1 MRISDWSSDVCF
13 SDLRSEGH
21 DMLGPVVPEI
31 ATVMTTENG
40 ARVAEQSGAFH
51 LANLGPARGAV
62 GGDMAL
68 LPGAPERAEDR
79 GGRSEEHT
87 SELQSLMRISYA
99 VFCLIKKKHHYNRTG
114 KPTYTYPPTK
124 VNIISILT
132 HTITNKSSITQKT
145 EQLT

>member
-1 MRISDWSSDVCF
+1 MICAIVTGFQTCALPIC
-13 SDLRSEGH
+13 DLPVFTLDGVYDRRAGPAQQRGNDQAEALAAARRSEGH

-79 GGRSEEHT
+79 GGAADEADR
-87 SELQSLMRISYA
+87 
-99 VFCLIKKKHHYNRTG
+99 
-114 KPTYTYPPTK
+114 
-124 VNIISILT
+124 
-132 HTITNKSSITQKT
+132 KSTRLNSRH
-145 EQLT
+145 ECD

>member
-1 MRISDWSSDVCF
+1 MRIRDWSSDVCS
-13 SDLRSEGH
+13 SDLAAARRSEGH

-68 LPGAPERAEDR
+68 LPGGPERAEER
-79 GGRSEEHT
+79 GGAADEDEGAGERARRVEDVRRVGVVAIPHREDRSEEHT
-87 SELQSLMRISYA
+87 
-99 VFCLIKKKHHYNRTG
+99 
-114 KPTYTYPPTK
+114 
-124 VNIISILT
+124 
-132 HTITNKSSITQKT
+132 
-145 EQLT
+145 

>member
-79 GGRSEEHT
+79 GRAADAAAGAGARARLVEDV
-87 SELQSLMRISYA
+87 RRGGVVA
-99 VFCLIKKKHHYNRTG
+99 
-114 KPTYTYPPTK
+114 
-124 VNIISILT
+124 
-132 HTITNKSSITQKT
+132 ITQR
-145 EQLT
+145 